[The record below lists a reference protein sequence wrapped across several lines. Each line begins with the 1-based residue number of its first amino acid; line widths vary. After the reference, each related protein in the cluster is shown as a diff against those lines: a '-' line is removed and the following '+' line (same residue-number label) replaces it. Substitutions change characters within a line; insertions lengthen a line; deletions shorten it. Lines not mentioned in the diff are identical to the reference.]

1 MVSRMADVN
10 ADAAV
15 VGFYTSTNNGQVLA
29 TGGFVEALV
38 GAQLSGAGVGSGSKA
53 QPVARAGLG
62 ARPQTQLASGEAN
75 KAAKGIALV
84 YGASLAF
91 LSGAC
96 AVEYGA
102 HSDSVRT
109 DIASATQGAVGL
121 KAYRLSQAFIDAYRS
136 GKFDTARCASLSL
149 CLSLWAT
156 RSTT

>member
-62 ARPQTQLASGEAN
+62 ARPQAQLASGEAN

-91 LSGAC
+91 LELVRKEWRTRLTRTC
-96 AVEYGA
+96 ARRHRERDAGRGRPQGVPPLAGV
-102 HSDSVRT
+102 HRRVPLGQVRHGQVRPLLLT
-109 DIASATQGAVGL
+109 LEHREA
-121 KAYRLSQAFIDAYRS
+121 
-136 GKFDTARCASLSL
+136 
-149 CLSLWAT
+149 
-156 RSTT
+156 